1 MSKYMKVT
9 SSVADA
15 YRSMHE
21 KIDEEILNEELID
34 SLIEDV
40 RDEEI
45 NDWLDYLDEDKDLNE
60 DALEDKAKESGISVG
75 TLRKVFDRGM
85 AAWKTGHR
93 PGTTAQQWGYARVNA
108 FIKKKKSGKL
118 NHDQDLAHI
127 IHPDDSMLDES
138 YSKEMPLKTYADRVG
153 INAKEKQWI
162 MDNEKDEPMYFP
174 NDKFKSSLVLSY
186 PVRDGDYYFSFLTD
200 YGKGVNLAK
209 QSNLKMNLLLQKEY
223 KQALAKSKIDF
234 KKEPEKLYALS
245 GHLWNIMS
253 KAFEKLPK
261 DLGAGDTMT
270 RDELYLAIDH
280 LVGEPPMFE
289 SYDYQGETIQEG
301 RLSGMLAT
309 IANKIRSAKK
319 KIGKRIKLGR
329 KAKGLDSI
337 KENES
342 PKYDANILKSVA
354 DTYASMQNYGI
365 QGDIVEETQLD
376 EVKRQEVDAMKKVSK
391 DMQSVLKSYQKI
403 ANMGDKELK
412 NTVHNKSYKQ
422 VLDARDTILK
432 MIGTLNTKMLMQ
444 KEDFEL
450 VEASAGEMIDKLFNL
465 KGNKDAGYGVA
476 KLLSMTGVKVIQAMQ
491 KQNPQGFMK
500 TVIALGKEKGK
511 MRIPTNNALMKM
523 FKQQGVKPLPEEL
536 DNDDKPVVKK
546 IVTMLKKAS
555 KKHAK
560 QAGDLEKAVSEE
572 LEENTKTSLPMPRL
586 KKSGKFSISLVFPAP
601 NTMYSIRFRNE
612 SFMIAPDE
620 VKDLIKIL
628 SQRDIVTKNPKGMA
642 KLPEAVSEAVSE
654 ELDEAISSNQKAML
668 KRVKA
673 RFPRLSQSEQE
684 KIAMIVKPKGQ
695 IDSKLFVDLGNAYD
709 KRDLKTLKKLMTN
722 YAKKYKIEGK
732 NFAQQA
738 AIAIAKK
745 KSGKYDKDG
754 KKINASHCSEDLDEK
769 VKDGKVDPLS
779 KMGKSKLTGQEINRY
794 YRENPKQKAAARDK
808 TVKKAIELA
817 LDLSGATNYAIK
829 EIEKLKKGLSKLPA
843 VKLALQHAN
852 ESKEFTGH
860 HVVIEQ
866 LSGANMV
873 KLKTYGKMMAKMT
886 KLPFDENDPE
896 KGIDKLMGQ
905 VWKQKHVPAN
915 WERLHKMVMMLKG
928 IGVKMPS
935 LKGKYMGLDPV
946 SKKAIFYKEGTDEIV
961 DWNNDISEIKEGIEE
976 IVEAQEMKDA
986 DVKKIAQMTDRNDHN
1001 GSLMY
1006 LAKVMGDRKSGEALK
1021 GIMQTHKALGHMPK
1035 GLFDTRM
1042 AIFDDLMKQ
1051 SKKKYRNHNDIYSA
1065 L

>member
-1 MSKYMKVT
+1 MSKSVRV
-9 SSVADA
+9 SSSIADA
-15 YRSMHE
+15 YRTMYATPNE
-21 KIDEEILNEELID
+21 DILNEELID

-45 NDWLDYLDEDKDLNE
+45 NDWLDYLDENKDLDE
-60 DALEDKAKESGISVG
+60 GALEDKAKKSGISVG
-75 TLRKVFDRGM
+75 TLRKVYNRGM

-108 FIKKKKSGKL
+108 FISKKKKGKL

-127 IHPDDSMLDES
+127 IHPDDSMLDEA
-138 YSKEMPLKTYADRVG
+138 YSKPMPLKTYADRVG
-153 INAKEKQWI
+153 INDKERQWI

-280 LVGEPPMFE
+280 LVGEPPQFE

-301 RLSGMLAT
+301 RLSGILAT

-337 KENES
+337 KENQS
-342 PKYDANILKSVA
+342 SKYDANILKSVA

-412 NTVHNKSYKQ
+412 NTVHNKDYKK

-444 KEDFEL
+444 KENFEL
-450 VEASAGEMIDKLFNL
+450 VEASAGAMIDKLF
-465 KGNKDAGYGVA
+465 KTGGDKMFQYGVA
-476 KLLSMTGVKVIQAMQ
+476 KLLNMTGVKVAMSMQ
-491 KQNPQGFMK
+491 KQNPVGFKNTM
-500 TVIALGKEKGK
+500 VAMGKDNKIK
-511 MRIPTNNALMKM
+511 LATNNALMKM

-560 QAGDLEKAVSEE
+560 QAGDLEKAVSE
-572 LEENTKTSLPMPRL
+572 
-586 KKSGKFSISLVFPAP
+586 GKGV
-601 NTMYSIRFRNE
+601 NR
-612 SFMIAPDE
+612 
-620 VKDLIKIL
+620 
-628 SQRDIVTKNPKGMA
+628 
-642 KLPEAVSEAVSE
+642 
-654 ELDEAISSNQKAML
+654 
-668 KRVKA
+668 
-673 RFPRLSQSEQE
+673 
-684 KIAMIVKPKGQ
+684 
-695 IDSKLFVDLGNAYD
+695 
-709 KRDLKTLKKLMTN
+709 
-722 YAKKYKIEGK
+722 
-732 NFAQQA
+732 AQQA

-754 KKINASHCSEDLDEK
+754 KKIDEK

-829 EIEKLKKGLSKLPA
+829 EIEKLKRGLSKNPA

-852 ESKEFTGH
+852 ESKEFKGH

-946 SKKAIFYKEGTDEIV
+946 SKKAIFYKEGTDEMVEWHQKIE
-961 DWNNDISEIKEGIEE
+961 DIKEGIEE
-976 IVEAQEMKDA
+976 LVEKQEMKDA
-986 DVKKIAQMTDRNDHN
+986 DIKKIEKMTDRNDHT
-1001 GSLMY
+1001 GSLMH
-1006 LAKVMGDRKSGEALK
+1006 LAKLLGDRKGLDALK
-1021 GIMQTHKALGHMPK
+1021 GIMMTHKALGHMPE
-1035 GLFDTRM
+1035 G
-1042 AIFDDLMKQ
+1042 LMKTRNQIYDNLMRQ
-1051 SKKKYRNHNDIYSA
+1051 SLNKYSNHKDVISSF
-1065 L
+1065 

>member
-1 MSKYMKVT
+1 M
-9 SSVADA
+9 
-15 YRSMHE
+15 
-21 KIDEEILNEELID
+21 
-34 SLIEDV
+34 
-40 RDEEI
+40 
-45 NDWLDYLDEDKDLNE
+45 
-60 DALEDKAKESGISVG
+60 IS
-75 TLRKVFDRGM
+75 
-85 AAWKTGHR
+85 
-93 PGTTAQQWGYARVNA
+93 P
-108 FIKKKKSGKL
+108 
-118 NHDQDLAHI
+118 
-127 IHPDDSMLDES
+127 
-138 YSKEMPLKTYADRVG
+138 
-153 INAKEKQWI
+153 
-162 MDNEKDEPMYFP
+162 
-174 NDKFKSSLVLSY
+174 
-186 PVRDGDYYFSFLTD
+186 
-200 YGKGVNLAK
+200 
-209 QSNLKMNLLLQKEY
+209 
-223 KQALAKSKIDF
+223 
-234 KKEPEKLYALS
+234 
-245 GHLWNIMS
+245 
-253 KAFEKLPK
+253 
-261 DLGAGDTMT
+261 
-270 RDELYLAIDH
+270 
-280 LVGEPPMFE
+280 
-289 SYDYQGETIQEG
+289 
-301 RLSGMLAT
+301 
-309 IANKIRSAKK
+309 
-319 KIGKRIKLGR
+319 
-329 KAKGLDSI
+329 
-337 KENES
+337 
-342 PKYDANILKSVA
+342 
-354 DTYASMQNYGI
+354 
-365 QGDIVEETQLD
+365 GDI
-376 EVKRQEVDAMKKVSK
+376 
-391 DMQSVLKSYQKI
+391 
-403 ANMGDKELK
+403 
-412 NTVHNKSYKQ
+412 
-422 VLDARDTILK
+422 
-432 MIGTLNTKMLMQ
+432 
-444 KEDFEL
+444 
-450 VEASAGEMIDKLFNL
+450 
-465 KGNKDAGYGVA
+465 
-476 KLLSMTGVKVIQAMQ
+476 
-491 KQNPQGFMK
+491 
-500 TVIALGKEKGK
+500 
-511 MRIPTNNALMKM
+511 
-523 FKQQGVKPLPEEL
+523 
-536 DNDDKPVVKK
+536 
-546 IVTMLKKAS
+546 
-555 KKHAK
+555 
-560 QAGDLEKAVSEE
+560 
-572 LEENTKTSLPMPRL
+572 
-586 KKSGKFSISLVFPAP
+586 
-601 NTMYSIRFRNE
+601 
-612 SFMIAPDE
+612 
-620 VKDLIKIL
+620 KDLIKIL

-779 KMGKSKLTGQEINRY
+779 KMGKSKLTGSEIQKY
-794 YRENPKQKAAARDK
+794 YRDNPKQKAAARDK

-829 EIEKLKKGLSKLPA
+829 EIEKLKRGLSKLPA

-1035 GLFDTRM
+1035 GLIDTRM

>member
-1 MSKYMKVT
+1 
-9 SSVADA
+9 
-15 YRSMHE
+15 
-21 KIDEEILNEELID
+21 
-34 SLIEDV
+34 
-40 RDEEI
+40 
-45 NDWLDYLDEDKDLNE
+45 
-60 DALEDKAKESGISVG
+60 
-75 TLRKVFDRGM
+75 
-85 AAWKTGHR
+85 
-93 PGTTAQQWGYARVNA
+93 
-108 FIKKKKSGKL
+108 
-118 NHDQDLAHI
+118 
-127 IHPDDSMLDES
+127 
-138 YSKEMPLKTYADRVG
+138 
-153 INAKEKQWI
+153 
-162 MDNEKDEPMYFP
+162 
-174 NDKFKSSLVLSY
+174 
-186 PVRDGDYYFSFLTD
+186 
-200 YGKGVNLAK
+200 
-209 QSNLKMNLLLQKEY
+209 
-223 KQALAKSKIDF
+223 
-234 KKEPEKLYALS
+234 
-245 GHLWNIMS
+245 
-253 KAFEKLPK
+253 
-261 DLGAGDTMT
+261 
-270 RDELYLAIDH
+270 
-280 LVGEPPMFE
+280 
-289 SYDYQGETIQEG
+289 
-301 RLSGMLAT
+301 
-309 IANKIRSAKK
+309 
-319 KIGKRIKLGR
+319 
-329 KAKGLDSI
+329 
-337 KENES
+337 
-342 PKYDANILKSVA
+342 
-354 DTYASMQNYGI
+354 
-365 QGDIVEETQLD
+365 
-376 EVKRQEVDAMKKVSK
+376 
-391 DMQSVLKSYQKI
+391 MQSVLKSYQKI

-444 KEDFEL
+444 KENFEL

-511 MRIPTNNALMKM
+511 MQIPTNNALMKM

-560 QAGDLEKAVSEE
+560 QAGDLEKAVSE
-572 LEENTKTSLPMPRL
+572 
-586 KKSGKFSISLVFPAP
+586 A
-601 NTMYSIRFRNE
+601 
-612 SFMIAPDE
+612 
-620 VKDLIKIL
+620 
-628 SQRDIVTKNPKGMA
+628 
-642 KLPEAVSEAVSE
+642 
-654 ELDEAISSNQKAML
+654 
-668 KRVKA
+668 
-673 RFPRLSQSEQE
+673 
-684 KIAMIVKPKGQ
+684 VKPKFNLKVKYDGTFEKGRGPTGISYAIPSGHPDAENPKTRKKYPERQ
-695 IDSKLFVDLGNAYD
+695 TPQYKKLYKAI
-709 KRDLKTLKKLMTN
+709 LKKKAPRLLRDHP
-722 YAKKYKIEGK
+722 ISEGK
-732 NFAQQA
+732 GVNRAQQA

-754 KKINASHCSEDLDEK
+754 KKIDER

-829 EIEKLKKGLSKLPA
+829 EIEKLKRGLSKNPA

-852 ESKEFTGH
+852 ESKEFRGH

-946 SKKAIFYKEGTDEIV
+946 SKKAIFYKEGTGEIV
-961 DWNNDISEIKEGIEE
+961 DWNKDISEIKEGIEE

-1001 GSLMY
+1001 GSLMH
-1006 LAKVMGDRKSGEALK
+1006 LAKVMGDRKSLDALK

-1035 GLFDTRM
+1035 GLIDTRM

>member
-1 MSKYMKVT
+1 MSKSVRV
-9 SSVADA
+9 SSSIADA
-15 YRSMHE
+15 YRSMYATPNE
-21 KIDEEILNEELID
+21 DILNEELID

-40 RDEEI
+40 REEEI
-45 NDWLDYLDEDKDLNE
+45 EDIAEYLDENE
-60 DALEDKAKESGISVG
+60 NLDESKGLAAKAKKSGISVG
-75 TLRKVFDRGM
+75 TLRKVYNRGM

-93 PGTTAQQWGYARVNA
+93 PGTTPQQWGMARVNA
-108 FIKKKKSGKL
+108 FIVKKKKGNL
-118 NHDQDLAHI
+118 NHDKDLAHI
-127 IHPDDSMLDES
+127 IHPDDSMLDEA
-138 YSKEMPLKTYADRVG
+138 YSKPMPLKTYADRVG
-153 INAKEKQWI
+153 INDRERQWI

-253 KAFEKLPK
+253 KAFEKLPR

-270 RDELYLAIDH
+270 RDELYLAIED
-280 LVGEPPMFE
+280 LVGEAPQFE

-301 RLSGMLAT
+301 RLSGILAT

-365 QGDIVEETQLD
+365 QGDIVEETMDEALKPHEKIISKTFKTTNKIEIKGIDRLIDMSSIGVVQAMQKQNPRGFTKTVMNLGKLKEDFESLD

-391 DMQSVLKSYQKI
+391 EMQKVLVSYQKI

-412 NTVHNKSYKQ
+412 DTKHNKEYKK

-444 KEDFEL
+444 K
-450 VEASAGEMIDKLFNL
+450 
-465 KGNKDAGYGVA
+465 
-476 KLLSMTGVKVIQAMQ
+476 
-491 KQNPQGFMK
+491 
-500 TVIALGKEKGK
+500 
-511 MRIPTNNALMKM
+511 
-523 FKQQGVKPLPEEL
+523 EEL

-560 QAGDLEKAVSEE
+560 QAGDLEKAVSE
-572 LEENTKTSLPMPRL
+572 
-586 KKSGKFSISLVFPAP
+586 GK
-601 NTMYSIRFRNE
+601 
-612 SFMIAPDE
+612 
-620 VKDLIKIL
+620 
-628 SQRDIVTKNPKGMA
+628 
-642 KLPEAVSEAVSE
+642 
-654 ELDEAISSNQKAML
+654 
-668 KRVKA
+668 
-673 RFPRLSQSEQE
+673 
-684 KIAMIVKPKGQ
+684 
-695 IDSKLFVDLGNAYD
+695 
-709 KRDLKTLKKLMTN
+709 
-722 YAKKYKIEGK
+722 GK

-769 VKDGKVDPLS
+769 VKDGKLDPLS
-779 KMGKSKLTGQEINRY
+779 KMGKSKLTGQEINKY
-794 YRENPKQKAAARDK
+794 YRDNPKQKAAARDK

-829 EIEKLKKGLSKLPA
+829 EIEKLKRGLSKNPA
-843 VKLALQHAN
+843 VKLALRHAN

-860 HVVIEQ
+860 HVVIEN
-866 LSGANMV
+866 LSPANMV

-946 SKKAIFYKEGTDEIV
+946 TKKAIFYKEGTEEIV
-961 DWNNDISEIKEGIEE
+961 EWHQKIEDIKEGIEE
-976 IVEAQEMKDA
+976 LVEKKEMSAA
-986 DVKKIAQMTDRNDHN
+986 DIKKIEKMTDRNDHT
-1001 GSLMY
+1001 GSLMH
-1006 LAKVMGDRKSGEALK
+1006 LAKLLGDKKGLEALK
-1021 GIMQTHKALGHMPK
+1021 GIMMTHKALGHMPD
-1035 GLFDTRM
+1035 GLMRTRNQ
-1042 AIFDDLMKQ
+1042 IYDNLMRQ
-1051 SKKKYRNHNDIYSA
+1051 SSSKYSNHKDVISSF
-1065 L
+1065 